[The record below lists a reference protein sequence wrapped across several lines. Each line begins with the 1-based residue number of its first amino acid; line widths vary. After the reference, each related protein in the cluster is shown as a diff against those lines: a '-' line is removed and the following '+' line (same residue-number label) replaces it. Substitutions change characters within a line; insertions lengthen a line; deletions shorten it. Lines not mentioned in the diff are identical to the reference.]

1 MLANV
6 DRMIVGEKA
15 GLECKTASP
24 YSADKWKEDSVPEHY
39 VIQCHHYMTVTGASA
54 WYLAVLILGKE
65 FKYVRIDGYC
75 TTEKRG
81 SSY

>member
-1 MLANV
+1 M
-6 DRMIVGEKA
+6 
-15 GLECKTASP
+15 
-24 YSADKWKEDSVPEHY
+24 PEHY
-39 VIQCHHYMTVTGASA
+39 VIQCHHYMAVTGASA

-65 FKYVRIDGYC
+65 FKYVRIAGYC